1 MDKKDFITY
10 MMGYRLGLQS
20 VALSRFA
27 IEKEIGALASASPSQ
42 GGGEIKRN
50 QVKLSVASKKGMEA
64 GTGEGE
70 KHSLA
75 VKVGRDTV

>member
-10 MMGYRLGLQS
+10 MMGYRLGLES

-42 GGGEIKRN
+42 GGGEMRRN
-50 QVKLSVASKKGMEA
+50 
-64 GTGEGE
+64 
-70 KHSLA
+70 
-75 VKVGRDTV
+75 